1 MSHKNSMYY
10 LQRCSFACWTYSFIG
25 FVISGQ
31 NTAMV
36 VAEEEEEK
44 LEVNATRTNVKL
56 TIGTNV
62 TTLGGK
68 SVTLLCPTK
77 GVPKPRIF
85 WYKDAIELEANDE
98 ITFGPNGEL
107 ILEDVRI
114 EDAGRYTC
122 VAENE
127 FGRDKMST
135 MVNVAGIQ
143 ISTIYDNLVF

>member
-1 MSHKNSMYY
+1 M
-10 LQRCSFACWTYSFIG
+10 LFTCWTYGFIVS
-25 FVISGQ
+25 VITGQ

-36 VAEEEEEK
+36 VAEEDEEK
-44 LEVNATRTNVKL
+44 LEVNATKTSVKL

-77 GVPKPRIF
+77 GMPKPRIF
-85 WYKDAIELEANDE
+85 WYKDAIELEATDE
-98 ITFGPNGEL
+98 ITFGVNGEL
-107 ILEDVRI
+107 ILEDVSI

-143 ISTIYDNLVF
+143 ISKPSDNLVF